1 MNRILI
7 VEDDKHLNDGIRLA
21 LKNDFVCSQ
30 AYNVDSARRI
40 YQEQQFDLIL
50 LDINLPD
57 GNGIDFL
64 MEIRKTDDIPII
76 VLTANNM
83 EMDIVSALELGADD
97 YITKPFSL
105 MVLRARVGVQM
116 RKSQKKSEVFCDGPF
131 TFDFRKMEFFRDNVS
146 LELSKTEQ
154 RLLRCL
160 TEQKGG
166 GISRARLIDFVWQG
180 DVENVDDHALTVAVN
195 RLRSKLGE
203 DKECIRTVYGIGYA
217 WVKQ

>member
-105 MVLRARVGVQM
+105 KA
-116 RKSQKKSEVFCDGPF
+116 
-131 TFDFRKMEFFRDNVS
+131 
-146 LELSKTEQ
+146 
-154 RLLRCL
+154 
-160 TEQKGG
+160 
-166 GISRARLIDFVWQG
+166 A
-180 DVENVDDHALTVAVN
+180 
-195 RLRSKLGE
+195 
-203 DKECIRTVYGIGYA
+203 
-217 WVKQ
+217 